1 MAEKVNIR
9 FLGAAGTVTG
19 SKFLL
24 ETPWMNILIDCGL
37 FQGLKELRELNWKPF
52 PFPPEKID
60 LVLLTHGHLDHT
72 GYLPKLVKG
81 GFTREILGTSPTL
94 AIAEIILTDSAKI
107 QQEDAKRANEE
118 NYSIH
123 EPALPLYT
131 EEDVEETVK
140 LFKSVRTDEWMEV
153 SEKVKFRF
161 LRNGHILGAT
171 FIELD
176 INSKIFVFSGDIG
189 RNSDTLLEAPHKPGH
204 ADFLFMES
212 TYGDRIHPEEDVDEI
227 LDSCITNTIE
237 NNGTLIIPSFAVERL
252 QTLMYRIY
260 LLYQKNKDLTIP
272 VYIDSPMGNEVLK
285 VFSSFM
291 SWHKLNTEEFK
302 KMKRFFRII
311 TQYKDTWKVIDDPQP
326 KVVIAGS
333 GMVTGGRV
341 LTYLRFHLKDPN
353 TTILLVGFQAE
364 GTRGRQLQEGVA
376 DVKIFGN
383 YYEVK
388 AVVKNIN
395 SLSAHADQHELLD
408 WLVDLDNNP
417 ERIFLIHGEKKASD
431 VLRVKI
437 KDRYGWHAEIPH
449 LGDTVTVEV

>member
-81 GFTREILGTSPTL
+81 GFSREILGTSPTL

-118 NYSIH
+118 HFSIH

-153 SEKVKFRF
+153 SEKIKFRF

-176 INSKIFVFSGDIG
+176 INGKIFVFSGDIG

-204 ADFLFMES
+204 ADFLFLES

-227 LDSCITNTIE
+227 LDSCITKTIE

-260 LLYQKNKDLTIP
+260 LLYQKNQNLTIP

-388 AVVKNIN
+388 AAVKNIN

-417 ERIFLIHGEKKASD
+417 DRIFLIHGEKKASD